1 MNVCTHPL
9 HQYSWDI
16 KRVPHHSVS
25 NFPVK
30 KTLYKYHVANLTTKT
45 KQKKT
50 PTMQFNLSIKTNGD
64 TSPNP
69 TTTSSSTSPIRPKI
83 GIPKISILSD
93 DTKSSDQQSS
103 STTTKIAISNISIGN
118 GTDKKDSR
126 TNSPISQQSGQ
137 SDIDAENTY
146 YSNTTHSNSY
156 SPITQTKL
164 GLNIQVHTESQS
176 SIDITPHKTY
186 NYNNNNNNNN
196 TDNISKSIPEHN
208 TIDKININIDI
219 KQEKTEIV

>member
-126 TNSPISQQSGQ
+126 TNSPISQQSG
-137 SDIDAENTY
+137 
-146 YSNTTHSNSY
+146 
-156 SPITQTKL
+156 
-164 GLNIQVHTESQS
+164 LNIQVHTESQS